1 MLDWIAGHAVA
12 ERLEVAAH
20 RMANVV
26 DSRQHVSRRA
36 ERGPDFRLIAAVS
49 AGGRKSRSELSGER
63 SYREGQLAQIEGPSE
78 DQASL
83 SPIGMPS
90 ARRIRR
96 VRTKP
101 WNTAWLSG
109 FAELST

>member
-1 MLDWIAGHAVA
+1 
-12 ERLEVAAH
+12 
-20 RMANVV
+20 MANVIV
-26 DSRQHVSRRA
+26 GKQRVRRRA

-63 SYREGQLAQIEGPSE
+63 AYREGQLAQIEGPSE

-101 WNTAWLSG
+101 RNLAWMIG